1 MLDVENIDIDEIKFS
16 SPRDSYGKTLVRL
29 GKENNKIIVLDA
41 DLSKSTK
48 TFYFHKEFPER
59 FFDMG
64 ISEADMVNTAA
75 GISTCGFTVFASTFA
90 MFLSGRAWEQVRNTI
105 AYGNFN
111 VKLVATHAGVT
122 VGPDGASH
130 QALEDIAI
138 MSAIPNMKVI
148 APSDSESTVQ
158 LIKQAAENFGPYY
171 FRLPRSKAVD
181 IYNNN
186 SDIIK
191 IGKSNLISEGDDITI
206 ISYGLMLYR
215 SIIAATLLKK
225 QGINARVIDMSTIKP
240 FDSDEVFKASKET
253 KGLIIAEE
261 HSKIGGL
268 GSAIATYLS
277 DINPTSIKFVSLDDQ
292 FGRSGEPEELLD
304 HFELTSDKI
313 VSKAL
318 EILND

>member
-1 MLDVENIDIDEIKFS
+1 MLDVEKIEIDKIKFS
-16 SPRDSYGKTLVRL
+16 SPRDAYGRTLLQL

-48 TFYFHKEFPER
+48 TSYFHKEFPER

-64 ISEADMVNTAA
+64 ISEADMVTTAA

-90 MFLSGRAWEQVRNTI
+90 MFLSGRAWEQVRNTV

-111 VKLVATHAGVT
+111 VKLVATHAGIS

-130 QALEDIAI
+130 QAIEDIAI
-138 MSAIPNMKVI
+138 MSAIPNMTVV
-148 APSDSESTVQ
+148 APSDSESTIQ
-158 LIKQAAENFGPYY
+158 LIKQAAEHFGPYY
-171 FRLPRSKAVD
+171 FRLPRIKTAD
-181 IYNNN
+181 IYNN
-186 SDIIK
+186 SDTIT
-191 IGKSNLISEGDDITI
+191 IGKSNLIIEGDDITI

-215 SIIAATLLKK
+215 SIIASTILRKR
-225 QGINARVIDMSTIKP
+225 GINARVIDMSTIKP
-240 FDSDEVFKASKET
+240 FDKNEVIKASNET

-261 HSKIGGL
+261 HSIFGGL
-268 GSAIATYLS
+268 GSTVATYLS
-277 DINPTSIKFVSLDDQ
+277 DINPTLIKFVSLNDE